1 MDDPYGSSRGTH
13 HYPSPNAARS
23 HAHSGANLCPK
34 VARELTSVPGSIPLF
49 WEPNLF
55 ITVEG
60 EQRRPYFFR
69 VADLEATWARQP

>member
-1 MDDPYGSSRGTH
+1 MDMRLFRLRPLADETPE
-13 HYPSPNAARS
+13 
-23 HAHSGANLCPK
+23 

-69 VADLEATWARQP
+69 AADLEAT